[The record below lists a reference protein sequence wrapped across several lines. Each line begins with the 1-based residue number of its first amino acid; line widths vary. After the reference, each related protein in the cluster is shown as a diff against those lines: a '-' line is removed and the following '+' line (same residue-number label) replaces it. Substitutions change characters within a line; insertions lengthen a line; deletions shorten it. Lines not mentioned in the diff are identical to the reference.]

1 MRFQM
6 LGKYRPRDQSIG
18 AKGRARAMA
27 DTPQHWA
34 SGNWTVSEGR
44 EEEFIAAWKD
54 WLGWSSQNI
63 DGFVSATLIREIANP
78 RHFVSFSPWRDAG
91 TRDAWKSSGGFAE
104 KFAAVR
110 ALCDDFQ
117 GGDFSLAAN
126 ASAE

>member
-1 MRFQM
+1 
-6 LGKYRPRDQSIG
+6 
-18 AKGRARAMA
+18 MA

-104 KFAAVR
+104 KLVLLFPAGLNCPRVDSLKMVAVVYGSVEQNDVGT
-110 ALCDDFQ
+110 LF
-117 GGDFSLAAN
+117 GST
-126 ASAE
+126 